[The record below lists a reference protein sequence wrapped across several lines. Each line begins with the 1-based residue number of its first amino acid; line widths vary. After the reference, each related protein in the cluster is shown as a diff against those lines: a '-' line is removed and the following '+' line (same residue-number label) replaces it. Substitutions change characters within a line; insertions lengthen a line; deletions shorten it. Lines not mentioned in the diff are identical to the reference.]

1 MKKPIILCV
10 DDEKI
15 ILDSLEEQIINRLGK
30 EFSCELAEGG
40 DEALEI
46 INDILADKKDIAVVI
61 SDQLMPGMHGD
72 EFLIK
77 AHALLPN
84 TPKIL
89 LTGQAGLDA
98 VKNAINNARLYRYV
112 NKPWEENDLMLTIEE
127 AARSYQRYLQMQ
139 EYNRLLRNLNKA
151 TQEISGEMD
160 YHLLVN
166 KLMTNVVLTIGAEVG
181 YLFTAQN
188 NKIRVEASYALSQK
202 ELEFVTNELK
212 NNYEQFNQNT
222 VKKLVSLI
230 EEDNLEH
237 CFVAPISKKG
247 KNLGY
252 ILLENKN
259 NKTAFN
265 AYQKEVIQMLASQ
278 AAISLDNSN
287 LYNRI
292 EERNKQLEETKK
304 IIEEKNK
311 DILDSIRY
319 ARRIQ
324 EAIMPEKEL
333 LNYYFPDSFIFYHPK
348 DIVSGDFY
356 WFLEKY
362 HKFFI
367 AAVDC
372 TGHGVPG
379 AFMSV
384 IGSNL
389 LNQILNEYSIL
400 EPEAILD
407 HLNFKIQTAL
417 KQDQNA
423 ETKDGMDIAFCSID
437 QENDLL
443 QFAGA
448 NRPLWLVRDKEIIK
462 YEADKIPIGGG
473 QFGVQSYKGH
483 SIPLKNNDVI
493 YIFTDGIV
501 DQFGGDN
508 NKKFT
513 SKRFSEL
520 ISEIH
525 HLPLSEQLNIIQK
538 TFSQW
543 KGTQEQT
550 DDVLVIGIRYHSSN
564 ETT

>member
-30 EFSCELAEGG
+30 EFDCELAEGG
-40 DEALEI
+40 EEALEI
-46 INDILADKKDIAVVI
+46 IQDILADKNDVAVVI
-61 SDQLMPGMHGD
+61 SDQLMPGMTGD

-77 AHALLPN
+77 AHALIPN

-98 VKNAINNARLYRYV
+98 VKNAINKARLYRYV
-112 NKPWEENDLMLTIEE
+112 NKPWEENDLLLTIEE
-127 AARSYQRYLQMQ
+127 AARAYQRHLQMQ
-139 EYNRLLRNLNKA
+139 EYNRLLRTLNKA
-151 TQEISGEMD
+151 AQEISGEID
-160 YHLLVN
+160 YRQLVN

-181 YLFTAQN
+181 YLLTSNENKLKLEAAYATAHKEFEYINTQMN
-188 NKIRVEASYALSQK
+188 NHFS
-202 ELEFVTNELK
+202 
-212 NNYEQFNQNT
+212 QFNQSIIQ
-222 VKKLVSLI
+222 KLTELI
-230 EEDNLEH
+230 EEDSQEH
-237 CFVAPISKKG
+237 CFVAPITKKG
-247 KNLGY
+247 KNFGF

-259 NKTAFN
+259 TKVAFN
-265 AYQKEVIQMLASQ
+265 SYQKEVIQMLAAQ
-278 AAISLDNSN
+278 AAISLDNAN

-292 EERNKQLEETKK
+292 EERNKQLEESKK

-333 LNYYFPDSFIFYHPK
+333 LNHYFPESFIFYQPK

-356 WFLEKY
+356 WFMEKY

-407 HLNFKIQTAL
+407 HLNFRVQTAL

-443 QFAGA
+443 QYAGA
-448 NRPLWLVRDKEIIK
+448 NRPLWLIRNGELIK
-462 YEADKIPIGGG
+462 YDPDRIPIGGG
-473 QFGVQSYKGH
+473 QFGTYSYTGH
-483 SIPLKNNDVI
+483 NIILQPDDII

-501 DQFGGDN
+501 DQFGGEQ

-513 SKRFSEL
+513 SKRFAEL
-520 ISEIH
+520 LLEISHE
-525 HLPLSEQLNIIQK
+525 PMSSQMEIIQK
-538 TFSQW
+538 NFHQW
-543 KGTQEQT
+543 KGKEEQT
-550 DDVLVIGIRYHSSN
+550 DDVLIIGIKYSSASSS
-564 ETT
+564 

>member
-1 MKKPIILCV
+1 MRKPIILCV

-15 ILDSLEEQIINRLGK
+15 ILDSLEEQILNRLGK
-30 EFSCELAEGG
+30 EFNCELAEGG
-40 DEALEI
+40 EEALEI
-46 INDILADKKDIAVVI
+46 IQDLLADKNDIAVVV
-61 SDQLMPGMHGD
+61 SDQLMPGMTGD

-89 LTGQAGLDA
+89 LTGQAGIEA
-98 VKNAINNARLYRYV
+98 VKNAINKARLYRYV

-127 AARSYQRYLQMQ
+127 AARSYQRHLQMQ

-151 TQEISGEMD
+151 TQEISGEID
-160 YHLLVN
+160 YQLLVN
-166 KLMTNVVLTIGAEVG
+166 KLMTNVVLTIGTEAG
-181 YLFTAQN
+181 YLLTTQN
-188 NKIRVEASYALSQK
+188 NKLKLEAAYALSHK
-202 ELEFVTNELK
+202 EFEYITNEFK
-212 NNYEQFNQNT
+212 NNYNEFNQAISQ
-222 VKKLVSLI
+222 KLIKLI
-230 EEDNLEH
+230 EEESQEH

-259 NKTAFN
+259 SKAAFN
-265 AYQKEVIQMLASQ
+265 SYQKEVIQMLASQ
-278 AAISLDNSN
+278 AAISLDNST
-287 LYNRI
+287 LYSRI

-324 EAIMPEKEL
+324 EAIMPEKDL
-333 LNYYFPDSFIFYHPK
+333 LNFYFPEAFIFYQPK

-407 HLNFKIQTAL
+407 HLNFRVQTAL

-443 QFAGA
+443 QYAGA
-448 NRPLWLVRDKEIIK
+448 NRPLWLVRKGELIK
-462 YEADKIPIGGG
+462 YEADKFPIGGG
-473 QFGVQSYKGH
+473 QFGEHSYKGH
-483 SIPLKNNDVI
+483 TIPLQNGDII
-493 YIFTDGIV
+493 YIFTDGYA
-501 DQFGGDN
+501 DQFGGEQN
-508 NKKFT
+508 RKYT
-513 SKRFSEL
+513 TKRFSDL
-520 ISEIH
+520 ILEIWNQ
-525 HLPLSEQLNIIQK
+525 PLKTQYEIIQK
-538 TFSQW
+538 SFFEW
-543 KGTQEQT
+543 KGKQEQT
-550 DDVLVIGIRYHSSN
+550 DDVLVIAIKYQSTSSTN
-564 ETT
+564 

>member
-15 ILDSLEEQIINRLGK
+15 ILDSLEEQILNKLGN
-30 EFSCELAEGG
+30 EFVCELAEGG
-40 DEALEI
+40 EEALEI
-46 INDILADKKDIAVVI
+46 IQDILSDKAEIAVII
-61 SDQLMPGMHGD
+61 SDQLMPGMYGD

-89 LTGQAGLDA
+89 LTGQAGIDA
-98 VKNAINNARLYRYV
+98 VKNAINKARLYRYV

-127 AARSYQRYLQMQ
+127 AARSFQRHLQMQ

-151 TQEISGEMD
+151 TQEISGEID
-160 YHLLVN
+160 YQLLVN
-166 KLMTNVVLTIGAEVG
+166 KLMTNVVLTIGAETG
-181 YLFTAQN
+181 YLFTSNN
-188 NKIRVEASYALSQK
+188 NKLKLEAAYALAQK
-202 ELEFVTNELK
+202 ELEFITNELK
-212 NNYEQFNQNT
+212 NNYSIFNQT
-222 VKKLVSLI
+222 AGQKLVKLI
-230 EEDNLEH
+230 EEDSQEH

-259 NKTAFN
+259 SKTAFN
-265 AYQKEVIQMLASQ
+265 SYQKEIIQMLASQ
-278 AAISLDNSN
+278 AAISMDNSN

-324 EAIMPEKEL
+324 EAIMPDKEL
-333 LNYYFPDSFIFYHPK
+333 LNIYFPEAFIFYQPK

-407 HLNFKIQTAL
+407 HLNFRVQTAL

-443 QFAGA
+443 QYAGA
-448 NRPLWLVRDKEIIK
+448 NRPLWLVRNGELIK

-473 QFGVQSYKGH
+473 QFGDHSYKGNTI
-483 SIPLKNNDVI
+483 SLQNGDLI
-493 YIFTDGIV
+493 YIFTDGFV
-501 DQFGGDN
+501 DQFGGGQ
-508 NKKFT
+508 NKKYT
-513 SKRFSEL
+513 SKRFAEL
-520 ISEIH
+520 ILEICNQ
-525 HLPLSEQLNIIQK
+525 PLKTQFELIQK
-538 TFSQW
+538 SFLDW
-543 KGTQEQT
+543 KGKEEQT
-550 DDVLVIGIRYHSSN
+550 DDVLVIGIKYNSQSSN
-564 ETT
+564 D

>member
-15 ILDSLEEQIINRLGK
+15 ILDSLEEQILSRLGS
-30 EFSCELAEGG
+30 EFDCELAEGG
-40 DEALEI
+40 EEALEI
-46 INDILADKKDIAVVI
+46 IQDILTDKGDVAVVI
-61 SDQLMPGMHGD
+61 SDQLMPSMTGD

-89 LTGQAGLDA
+89 LTGQAGLEA
-98 VKNAINNARLYRYV
+98 VKNAINKARLYRYV

-151 TQEISGEMD
+151 TQEISGEID
-160 YHLLVN
+160 YQLLVN
-166 KLMTNVVLTIGAEVG
+166 KLMTNVVLTIGAEAG
-181 YLFTAQN
+181 YLFTAQSN
-188 NKIRVEASYALSQK
+188 QLKLEAAYALSYK
-202 ELEFVTNELK
+202 ELETITNELK
-212 NNYEQFNQNT
+212 NNYTQYNQA
-222 VKKLVSLI
+222 VSQKLIRLI
-230 EEDNLEH
+230 EEDSQEH

-259 NKTAFN
+259 TKTAFN
-265 AYQKEVIQMLASQ
+265 SYQKEVIQMLASQ
-278 AAISLDNSN
+278 AAISLDNAA

-333 LNYYFPDSFIFYHPK
+333 LNYYFPEAFIFYQPK

-400 EPEAILD
+400 EPETILD
-407 HLNFKIQTAL
+407 HLNFRVQTAL

-437 QENDLL
+437 QENDIL

-448 NRPLWLVRDKEIIK
+448 NRPLWLVRKGELIK

-473 QFGVQSYKGH
+473 QFGEHSYKGN
-483 SIPLKNNDVI
+483 SIPLKNGDII
-493 YIFTDGIV
+493 YIFTDGYT
-501 DQFGGDN
+501 DQFGGGQ

-513 SKRFSEL
+513 SKRFADL
-520 ISEIH
+520 ILEICD
-525 HLPLSEQLNIIQK
+525 LPLQNQLEIIQK
-538 TFSQW
+538 TFLEW
-543 KGTQEQT
+543 KGKEEQT
-550 DDVLVIGIRYHSSN
+550 DDVLVIGIKYNSASA
-564 ETT
+564 E

>member
-1 MKKPIILCV
+1 MKKLNILCV

-15 ILDSLEEQIINRLGK
+15 ILDSLQEQIVNRLGK
-30 EFSCELAEGG
+30 EFDCELAEGG
-40 DEALEI
+40 EEALELI
-46 INDILADKKDIAVVI
+46 QDILSDKGDIAVVI
-61 SDQLMPGMHGD
+61 SDQLMPGMTGD

-77 AHALLPN
+77 AHALIPN

-89 LTGQAGLDA
+89 LTGQAGIDA
-98 VKNAINNARLYRYV
+98 VKNAINKARLYRYV

-127 AARSYQRYLQMQ
+127 AARAYQRHLQMQ

-151 TQEISGEMD
+151 SQEISGEID
-160 YHLLVN
+160 YQLLVN
-166 KLMTNVVLTIGAEVG
+166 KLMTNVVLTIGTETG
-181 YLFTAQN
+181 YLLTSN
-188 NKIRVEASYALSQK
+188 NQKLKLEAAYALSHK
-202 ELEFVTNELK
+202 EFEWISNEIK
-212 NNYEQFNQNT
+212 NNYEEFNHQISQ
-222 VKKLVSLI
+222 KLVKLI
-230 EEDNLEH
+230 EGDAPEH
-237 CFVAPISKKG
+237 TFVAPITKKG
-247 KNLGY
+247 KNLGF

-259 NKTAFN
+259 TKTAFN

-278 AAISLDNSN
+278 AAISLDNST
-287 LYNRI
+287 LYKRI

-333 LNYYFPDSFIFYHPK
+333 LNIYFPESFIFYQPK

-407 HLNFKIQTAL
+407 HLNFRVQAAL

-423 ETKDGMDIAFCSID
+423 ETKDGMDVAFCSID

-443 QFAGA
+443 QYAGA
-448 NRPLWLVRDKEIIK
+448 NRPLWLVRNGEIIK

-473 QFGVQSYKGH
+473 QFGHMSYKGH
-483 SIPLKNNDVI
+483 TIPVQEGDII

-501 DQFGGDN
+501 DQFGGEQ

-513 SKRFSEL
+513 SKRFADL
-520 ISEIH
+520 ILSIS
-525 HLPLSEQLNIIQK
+525 HLSMQEQMQNIK
-538 TFSQW
+538 NTFMEW
-543 KGTQEQT
+543 KGKEEQT
-550 DDVLVIGIRYHSSN
+550 DDVLVIGIRYNSSSN
-564 ETT
+564 D

>member
-1 MKKPIILCV
+1 MNKPIILCV

-15 ILDSLEEQIINRLGK
+15 ILDSLEEQILSRLGK

-40 DEALEI
+40 EEALEI
-46 INDILADKKDIAVVI
+46 IQDIIADKGDIAVVI
-61 SDQLMPGMHGD
+61 SDQLMPGMTGD

-77 AHALLPN
+77 AHVLLPN

-98 VKNAINNARLYRYV
+98 VKNAINKARLYRYV
-112 NKPWEENDLMLTIEE
+112 NKPWEENDLMLTVEE
-127 AARSYQRYLQMQ
+127 AARSYQRHLQMQ

-160 YHLLVN
+160 YQLLVN
-166 KLMTNVVLTIGAEVG
+166 KLMTNVVLTIGTETG
-181 YLFTAQN
+181 YLFTTQN
-188 NKIRVEASYALSQK
+188 NKLKLEAVYALSHK
-202 ELEFVTNELK
+202 EFEYITNEFK
-212 NNYEQFNQNT
+212 NNYQQFNQIT
-222 VKKLVSLI
+222 SQKLIKLI
-230 EEDNLEH
+230 EEESLDH

-259 NKTAFN
+259 SKTAFN
-265 AYQKEVIQMLASQ
+265 SYQKEVIQMLASQ
-278 AAISLDNSN
+278 AAISLDNSS
-287 LYNRI
+287 LYSRI

-324 EAIMPEKEL
+324 EAIMPEKDL
-333 LNYYFPDSFIFYHPK
+333 LNFYFPEAFIFYQPK

-407 HLNFKIQTAL
+407 HLNFKVQTAL

-443 QFAGA
+443 QYAGA
-448 NRPLWLVRDKEIIK
+448 NRPLWLVRNGEIIK
-462 YEADKIPIGGG
+462 YEAEKIPIGGG
-473 QFGVQSYKGH
+473 QFGGHSYKGH
-483 SIPLKNNDVI
+483 TVPLLNGDII
-493 YIFTDGIV
+493 YIFTDGII
-501 DQFGGDN
+501 DQFGGEQ
-508 NKKFT
+508 NKKYT
-513 SKRFSEL
+513 SKRFADL
-520 ISEIH
+520 ILEICNE
-525 HLPLSEQLNIIQK
+525 PLQVQYEKIQK
-538 TFSQW
+538 SFNEW
-543 KGTQEQT
+543 KGKEEQT
-550 DDVLVIGIRYHSSN
+550 DDVLVIGIKYNSTN
-564 ETT
+564 ITD

>member
-1 MKKPIILCV
+1 MKKLNILCV

-15 ILDSLEEQIINRLGK
+15 ILDSLQEQIVNRLGK
-30 EFSCELAEGG
+30 EFDCELAEGG
-40 DEALEI
+40 EEALELI
-46 INDILADKKDIAVVI
+46 QDILSDKGDIAVVI
-61 SDQLMPGMHGD
+61 SDQLMPGMTGD

-77 AHALLPN
+77 AHALIPN

-89 LTGQAGLDA
+89 LTGQAGIDA

-127 AARSYQRYLQMQ
+127 AARAYQRHLQMQ

-151 TQEISGEMD
+151 SQEISGEID
-160 YHLLVN
+160 YQLLVN
-166 KLMTNVVLTIGAEVG
+166 KLMTNVVLTIGTETG
-181 YLFTAQN
+181 YLLTSN
-188 NKIRVEASYALSQK
+188 NQKLKLEAAYALSHK
-202 ELEFVTNELK
+202 EFEWISNEIK
-212 NNYEQFNQNT
+212 NNYEEFNHQISQ
-222 VKKLVSLI
+222 KLVKLI
-230 EEDNLEH
+230 EGDAPEH
-237 CFVAPISKKG
+237 TFVAPITKKG
-247 KNLGY
+247 KNLGF

-259 NKTAFN
+259 TKTAFN

-278 AAISLDNSN
+278 AAISLDNST
-287 LYNRI
+287 LYKRI

-333 LNYYFPDSFIFYHPK
+333 LNIYFPESFIFYQPK

-407 HLNFKIQTAL
+407 HLNFRVQAAL

-423 ETKDGMDIAFCSID
+423 ETKDGMDVAFCSID

-443 QFAGA
+443 QYAGA
-448 NRPLWLVRDKEIIK
+448 NRPLWLVRNGEIIK

-473 QFGVQSYKGH
+473 QFGHMSYKGH
-483 SIPLKNNDVI
+483 TIPVQEGDII

-501 DQFGGDN
+501 DQFGGEQ

-513 SKRFSEL
+513 SKRFADL
-520 ISEIH
+520 ILSIS
-525 HLPLSEQLNIIQK
+525 HLSMQEQMQNIK
-538 TFSQW
+538 NTFMEW
-543 KGTQEQT
+543 KGKEEQT
-550 DDVLVIGIRYHSSN
+550 DDVLVIGIRYNSSSN
-564 ETT
+564 D

>member
-15 ILDSLEEQIINRLGK
+15 ILDSLEEQILARLGN
-30 EFSCELAEGG
+30 EFACELAEGG
-40 DEALEI
+40 EEALEI
-46 INDILADKKDIAVVI
+46 IQDILSEKGEVAVLI
-61 SDQLMPGMHGD
+61 SDQLMPGMKGD

-77 AHALLPN
+77 AHALVPN

-89 LTGQAGLDA
+89 LTGQAGIDA

-151 TQEISGEMD
+151 TQEISGEID
-160 YHLLVN
+160 YQLLVN
-166 KLMTNVVLTIGAEVG
+166 KLMTNVVLTIGSEIG
-181 YLFTAQN
+181 YLFTTQN
-188 NKIRVEASYALSQK
+188 NKLKLEAFYALSQK
-202 ELEFVTNELK
+202 EFENISYEFK
-212 NNYEQFNQNT
+212 NNYLTLNQLLSQ
-222 VKKLVSLI
+222 KLIKLI
-230 EEDNLEH
+230 EEDSQDN

-259 NKTAFN
+259 TKTAFS
-265 AYQKEVIQMLASQ
+265 AYQKEIIQMLASQ

-287 LYNRI
+287 LYMRI
-292 EERNKQLEETKK
+292 EERNKQLEESKK

-324 EAIMPEKEL
+324 EAIMPEREM
-333 LNYYFPDSFIFYHPK
+333 LNVYFPEAFIFYQPK

-384 IGSNL
+384 IGSNI
-389 LNQILNEYSIL
+389 LNQILNEYSII
-400 EPEAILD
+400 EPEAVLD
-407 HLNFKIQTAL
+407 HLNFRVQSAL

-443 QFAGA
+443 QYAGA
-448 NRPLWLVRDKEIIK
+448 NRPLWLIRNGELIK
-462 YEADKIPIGGG
+462 YEPDKIPIGGG
-473 QFGVQSYKGH
+473 QFGEHSYKGH
-483 SIPLKNNDVI
+483 TIMLNEGDLI
-493 YIFTDGIV
+493 YIFTDGFC
-501 DQFGGDN
+501 DQFGGEHD
-508 NKKFT
+508 KKFT
-513 SKRFSEL
+513 TKRFADFLLEIAHHPMNIQYDL
-520 ISEIH
+520 IKKSF
-525 HLPLSEQLNIIQK
+525 LD
-538 TFSQW
+538 W
-543 KGTQEQT
+543 KGNNEQT
-550 DDVLVIGIRYHSSN
+550 DDVLVIGIKYQSSN
-564 ETT
+564 ISN